1 MRNGHRVYDSDT
13 HLAPMAETLEPYFD
27 SATRRRLPDWEE
39 FKVPFRVGWAGEILE
54 PPFRHQYRFSRGGG
68 WGAGQLRILGEA
80 GPRENAASHFQQFMG
95 SRFPTEG
102 CSDYDVEAR
111 IRDMDEEGVDVQLM
125 LPGLPP
131 ANDDAEVEMA
141 FIQANHRY
149 TTEFCGKYPHRLKS
163 LIVVTDKA
171 VEESVQEIRTWA
183 KSSWAAGIQPN
194 LTVGFP
200 LDHPNLEPIWAAAQD
215 EGLCIVHHSF
225 ATGYPG
231 YRDLWDNRFIGRTAS
246 HPWAAMRALA
256 AFFGSGIMDRYPEL
270 RFSILESGFGWLPF
284 WAARMDDQSVY
295 MAHSLPEGLAHKPSE
310 YMTSGRFFASV
321 VIHEG
326 EKITKMV
333 TDFLGEDVLMYSSD
347 YPHAESR
354 FPESTDKVL
363 AWQSLGDGAMRKM
376 MWDNSLRCFGE
387 P

>member
-27 SATRRRLPDWEE
+27 SGARRRLPEWEE

-54 PPFRHQYRFSRGGG
+54 PPFRHQYRFARAGG

-80 GPRENAASHFQQFMG
+80 GPRENAVSHFQQSMG

-102 CSDYDVEAR
+102 SSDYDVEAR
-111 IRDMDEEGVDVQLM
+111 IRDMDEEGVDVQIM

-149 TTEFCGKYPHRLKS
+149 TTEFCSKYPHRLKS

-183 KSSWAAGIQPN
+183 KSSWAGGIQPN

-246 HPWAAMRALA
+246 PVKGGEKVDHCGGGIVYHRHDEKGLNWEPGGVRSGAGVCKSGVSQESSGSSETWEA
-256 AFFGSGIMDRYPEL
+256 AFCRL
-270 RFSILESGFGWLPF
+270 R
-284 WAARMDDQSVY
+284 
-295 MAHSLPEGLAHKPSE
+295 
-310 YMTSGRFFASV
+310 
-321 VIHEG
+321 
-326 EKITKMV
+326 
-333 TDFLGEDVLMYSSD
+333 
-347 YPHAESR
+347 
-354 FPESTDKVL
+354 
-363 AWQSLGDGAMRKM
+363 
-376 MWDNSLRCFGE
+376 LRR
-387 P
+387 

>member
-27 SATRRRLPDWEE
+27 SASRRRLPEWEE
-39 FKVPFRVGWAGEILE
+39 FKVPFRIGWAGEILE

-215 EGLCIVHHSF
+215 AGLCIVHHSF

-246 HPWAAMRALA
+246 HPWAAMRAPGGILRVRDHGPIPGAPLQHSGVRLWLA
-256 AFFGSGIMDRYPEL
+256 PLLGGADGRPVCLHGPFPAGGLGAQAQRVHDQRPLL
-270 RFSILESGFGWLPF
+270 RQ
-284 WAARMDDQSVY
+284 RR
-295 MAHSLPEGLAHKPSE
+295 H
-310 YMTSGRFFASV
+310 TR
-321 VIHEG
+321 
-326 EKITKMV
+326 
-333 TDFLGEDVLMYSSD
+333 
-347 YPHAESR
+347 R
-354 FPESTDKVL
+354 
-363 AWQSLGDGAMRKM
+363 
-376 MWDNSLRCFGE
+376 
-387 P
+387 